1 MKNIYLFTI
10 SLIFCCTLLSSQ
22 KKEPYR
28 VLSQN
33 NFGKGEHLEYL
44 VHYGFL
50 NAGIASVDVDN
61 KLYLVNKRPCYRI
74 DVYGKSTGSLEA
86 VTKIRD
92 FWRSYVDTA
101 SIQTQKF
108 YRNLLEGDYTKEET
122 TNFYP
127 IEQTAQ
133 IKDERGQRNFN
144 TPAYV
149 QDLVSGF
156 YFLRTINFEKY
167 KKGDIISVPGVL
179 ETDTYDLK
187 IEFLGEEEAKCL
199 LGKTKCYVLS
209 PFVPENKLFR
219 GKRPVK
225 VFISADKNRI
235 PIRMQAEFVI
245 GKVEVELKNYKNMKH
260 NFSFE

>member
-1 MKNIYLFTI
+1 MRKLYL
-10 SLIFCCTLLSSQ
+10 LIFYSLLSLSLVSSQ
-22 KKEPYR
+22 QKTPYR
-28 VLSQN
+28 IVSQS

-50 NAGIASVDVDN
+50 NAGIASVDVDK

-122 TNFYP
+122 TTFSP
-127 IEQTAQ
+127 LEQTAQ
-133 IKDERGQRNFN
+133 IKDERGQRSFN

-156 YFLRTINFEKY
+156 YFLRTLPFEKY
-167 KKGDIISVPGVL
+167 KKGDIIQVPGVL

-187 IEFLGEEEAKCL
+187 VEFLGEEEAKCL
-199 LGKTKCYVLS
+199 LGKTNCYVLS

-235 PIRMQAEFVI
+235 PIRI
-245 GKVEVELKNYKNMKH
+245 
-260 NFSFE
+260 